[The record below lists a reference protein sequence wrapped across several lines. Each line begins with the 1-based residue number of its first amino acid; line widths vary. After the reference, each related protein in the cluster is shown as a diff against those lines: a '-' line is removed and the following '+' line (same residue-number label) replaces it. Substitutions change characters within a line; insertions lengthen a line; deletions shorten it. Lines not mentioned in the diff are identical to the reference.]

1 MIDVNYIGQQ
11 SLYSGGTTVITPGRG
26 FEQFGGHTC
35 HFRQILTVKASRKG
49 YFGALAEEEMSCR
62 TSGRKRRP
70 PPSGAP
76 EFRLCLSD
84 GARHDRMEDL
94 QQDQGSRAG
103 SNS

>member
-49 YFGALAEEEMSCR
+49 YFGALAEEEMSLSNFR
-62 TSGRKRRP
+62 TEEEATAIRCARISLVSIRRRKT
-70 PPSGAP
+70 
-76 EFRLCLSD
+76 
-84 GARHDRMEDL
+84 
-94 QQDQGSRAG
+94 
-103 SNS
+103 